1 MVEIRIHTRIRNWR
15 KAAVVVFFAG
25 ICGVLCGVPHVSQ
38 SQNPEPVT
46 IAFYS
51 SETNINNFKSLKLEF
66 DTYLSQFGADKFQPF
81 SSRDT
86 FETYLTEQKS
96 CVVLLSSWH
105 FARIRDTYGLKP
117 MLVGVRNQHNSQKS
131 VLVAKEANVTL
142 AAVKNVQVASASSI
156 EYTRNILTDLLPDSP
171 AADQLKILT
180 VPKELDA
187 LMSLGFGMAKA
198 AVTTAHSLEQL
209 HAMNPALYKSINVL
223 AESKESLLL
232 IVAISEACGAQSEQ
246 FATRLQQMPEQPG
259 GKKIMLMLGLDNWKP
274 IDASDLS
281 KLEK

>member
-1 MVEIRIHTRIRNWR
+1 MVAIRIHTRIRNLR
-15 KAAVVVFFAG
+15 NVAAVVFFAG
-25 ICGVLCGVPHVSQ
+25 ICGVFGGVPRFSQ
-38 SQNPEPVT
+38 SQNPAPVT

-66 DTYLSQFGADKFQPF
+66 DTYLAKFGDDTFQPF

-105 FARIRDTYGLKP
+105 FARIRETYRLKP
-117 MLVGVRNQHNSQKS
+117 ILVGVRNQQSSQKS
-131 VLVAKEANVTL
+131 VLVAKEASVTL
-142 AAVKNVQVASASSI
+142 NAAKNVQIASASSV
-156 EYTRNILTDLLPDSP
+156 EYTRNILTDLLPDPP
-171 AADQLKILT
+171 AAEQLKILT

-209 HAMNPALYKSINVL
+209 HAMNPALHASINVL

-232 IVAISEACGAQSEQ
+232 IVAISEDCGAQEERIS
-246 FATRLQQMPEQPG
+246 TLMQQMPEQPG
-259 GKKIMLMLGLDNWKP
+259 GKKNLRMLGLDQWKP